1 MYLTYLQND
10 LIFSSMFGIIS
21 LILTFIE
28 SKRSKE
34 KYSIKNYFKIFIC
47 VTLCVYL
54 ANYLKSNSFI
64 NVDSKKN
71 SSKSLYGKNYSSEGS
86 VNLDNYANINIG
98 DPDF

>member
-34 KYSIKNYFKIFIC
+34 KYSIKNYVKIFIC

-54 ANYLKSNSFI
+54 ANYLKTNSFI
-64 NVDSKKN
+64 TADSTK
-71 SSKSLYGKNYSSEGS
+71 KSLYGKNYSGGS
-86 VNLDNYANINIG
+86 VNLDNYANINMG

>member
-10 LIFSSMFGIIS
+10 LIFSSMFGTLS

-34 KYSIKNYFKIFIC
+34 KYSIKNYVKIFIC

-54 ANYLKSNSFI
+54 ANYLKTNSFI
-64 NVDSKKN
+64 TADSTKQ
-71 SSKSLYGKNYSSEGS
+71 SSKSLYGKNYSGGS